1 MIRGTG
7 GGGLAGRTV
16 DGIGVRAHVR
26 QREPLLIAEE
36 SLELRASVRVAVAD
50 HVAFARLRR
59 RRRGRDEVLVEL
71 ERGKE
76 MSTIEEIRRHRVGVE
91 RRRRRRHRRPG
102 PRENASDSAL
112 GWNILFSGN
121 I

>member
-7 GGGLAGRTV
+7 GVAGRTI
-16 DGIGVRAHVR
+16 DGTGVCAHVR

-59 RRRGRDEVLVEL
+59 RRATGRDEVLVEL
-71 ERGKE
+71 ERGQE
-76 MSTIEEIRRHRVGVE
+76 MTTIEEIRRHRVGVE

-102 PRENASDSAL
+102 SARERE
-112 GWNILFSGN
+112 
-121 I
+121 

>member
-7 GGGLAGRTV
+7 GVVAGRTI
-16 DGIGVRAHVR
+16 DGTGVCAHVR

-36 SLELRASVRVAVAD
+36 SLELRASVRIAVAD

-59 RRRGRDEVLVEL
+59 RRAKGRDEVLVEL
-71 ERGKE
+71 ERGQE
-76 MSTIEEIRRHRVGVE
+76 MTTIEEIRRHRVGVE

-102 PRENASDSAL
+102 SARERE
-112 GWNILFSGN
+112 
-121 I
+121 